1 MLKLSCVPPLKRKRG
16 LPVVDPP
23 EPVSR
28 LGQVRTVALAVPVQL
43 AEKVAVD
50 VNVALAVRLIV
61 PKSRLVIEKL
71 QLCAK
76 AGDAASASHAAST
89 ATIRR
94 RAVTVPLT
102 SRRPD
107 RSRPGDP
114 ARPHSRKMHGTRPC
128 PRSPSRC

>member
-16 LPVVDPP
+16 LPVVEPP

-50 VNVALAVRLIV
+50 ANVVLAARLML
-61 PKSRLVIEKL
+61 PKARSVIEKL

-76 AGDAASASHAAST
+76 AGDAAGMSPAAST
-89 ATIRR
+89 AMSRR
-94 RAVTVPLT
+94 RAVTLL
-102 SRRPD
+102 SQA
-107 RSRPGDP
+107 GD
-114 ARPHSRKMHGTRPC
+114 GTDHDL
-128 PRSPSRC
+128 